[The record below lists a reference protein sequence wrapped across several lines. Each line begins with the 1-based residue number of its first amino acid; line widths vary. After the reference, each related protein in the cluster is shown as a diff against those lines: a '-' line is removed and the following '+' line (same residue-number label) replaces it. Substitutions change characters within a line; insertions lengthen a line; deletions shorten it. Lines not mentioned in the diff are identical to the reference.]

1 MIMFMRAL
9 LLLWLAVSM
18 KTDDD
23 LYGVRYSILNFEKCR
38 RVEKC
43 E

>member
-43 E
+43 K